1 MGKAL
6 AGTCREIQGG
16 EVMCVCCDGI
26 LHPDQLVAV
35 CKRGGIVRMVV
46 MNTDRK
52 EVIYIDN
59 VANYCPQCGRKLK
72 ET

>member
-1 MGKAL
+1 
-6 AGTCREIQGG
+6 
-16 EVMCVCCDGI
+16 MCVCCDGN

-46 MNTDRK
+46 INTDRK